1 MKKMILNSEIWASA
15 MRDKVFENVY
25 VSVGCD
31 PHIYWRQVFPLPVP

>member
-25 VSVGCD
+25 LGVARD
-31 PHIYWRQVFPLPVP
+31 THIYWRPVFPVPVP